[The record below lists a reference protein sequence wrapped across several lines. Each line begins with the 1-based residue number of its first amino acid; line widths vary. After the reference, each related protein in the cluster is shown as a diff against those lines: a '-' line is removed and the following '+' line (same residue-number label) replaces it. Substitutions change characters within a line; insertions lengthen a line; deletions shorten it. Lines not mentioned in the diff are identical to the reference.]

1 MIISRE
7 ECQHAVK
14 RSARESA
21 RVDDAVI
28 RLIEADVIESVTA
41 KVNHMPD
48 RDDRVHELRDQVEA
62 GTYHRTGEEIAVAM
76 GRRTLADRIR

>member
-21 RVDDAVI
+21 RVDNAVI
-28 RLIEADVIESVTA
+28 RLVEADVITSVTA
-41 KVNHMPD
+41 NVNHMPD
-48 RDDRVHELRDQVEA
+48 REDRVRELRAQVES

-76 GRRTLADRIR
+76 GRRALADRIR